1 MARPGVTIRSARSA
15 SVTSPATGLPPG
27 QSAIPFDVTER
38 HVGFDTIDV
47 VSQQTVSHHY
57 TRRADGDDAYT
68 PHRFRY
74 VWPAGLDLMARA

>member
-1 MARPGVTIRSARSA
+1 M
-15 SVTSPATGLPPG
+15 
-27 QSAIPFDVTER
+27 TER